1 MRVGKSCCLT
11 PMAMQR
17 LLHTVATVAC
27 LLVLHGL
34 QAHAAAPPG
43 NGTPT
48 RPLRFDVGLSAWI
61 TTGNTTWS
69 HNASGVSSALGNPSS
84 TLDYKDVAANFV
96 ELSAKA
102 TLRERWFA
110 RAAFGFAD
118 IGGGRLVDDDFVS
131 AEGAASFGTTVSG
144 AHRFSRT
151 FSNVEG
157 SQSWYVQGE
166 VGGRAWT
173 FPRRRG
179 RLDLF
184 AGFQYWTQRH
194 QATGVTQLEC
204 TALAP
209 SPIQCNPAG
218 TVSNAG
224 ETVIT
229 NTQIWRSIEL
239 GLDTEIRLHRRVSVT
254 GRAAFLPITWLTD
267 EDVHQLRTDLQQN
280 PSFRMTGWG
289 IGAQLEGGAS
299 VQLLSRLFFDVGYR
313 FWWNRTLD
321 GEWEN
326 FPVGGG
332 GVTVPLTQF
341 RTSRQGVTFGL
352 RYLF

>member
-1 MRVGKSCCLT
+1 MRRVFQTVASVAVVL
-11 PMAMQR
+11 
-17 LLHTVATVAC
+17 LLHGHPV
-27 LLVLHGL
+27 
-34 QAHAAAPPG
+34 HAASPPG
-43 NGTPT
+43 DGKKAH
-48 RPLRFDVGLSAWI
+48 PLRFDVGLSAWI
-61 TTGNTTWS
+61 STGKTTWS
-69 HNASGVSSALGNPSS
+69 HDASGVSSMLGNPSS
-84 TLDYKDVAANFV
+84 RLDYKDVAANFV

-131 AEGAASFGTTVSG
+131 AEGAATFSTAVTG

-151 FSNVEG
+151 FSDVDG
-157 SQSWYVQGE
+157 SYSWYLQGE
-166 VGGRAWT
+166 IGGRVLT

-184 AGFQYWTQRH
+184 AGFHYWTQRH
-194 QATGVTQLEC
+194 QATGVTQVEC
-204 TALAP
+204 TALTP

-224 ETVIT
+224 EAVIT
-229 NTQIWRSIEL
+229 NTQTWRSIEL
-239 GLDTEIRLHRRVSVT
+239 GLDTEIRLHRRVSLT
-254 GRAAFLPITWLTD
+254 GRAAFLPVTWLTND
-267 EDVHQLRTDLQQN
+267 DVHHLRTDLQQN

-289 IGAQLEGGAS
+289 IGAQLEGGAT
-299 VQLLSRLFFDVGYR
+299 VQLLARLFFDVGYR

-326 FPVGGG
+326 LPVGGG
-332 GVTVPLTQF
+332 DVTVPLTQF
-341 RTSRQGVTFGL
+341 RTSRQGLTFGL

>member
-1 MRVGKSCCLT
+1 MRRV
-11 PMAMQR
+11 
-17 LLHTVATVAC
+17 LHTAAVVVIAI
-27 LLVLHGL
+27 LSHGHLVYAGS
-34 QAHAAAPPG
+34 PSG
-43 NGTPT
+43 DGKET
-48 RPLRFDVGLSAWI
+48 RPLRLDVGLSAWI
-61 TTGNTTWS
+61 STGKTTWS
-69 HNASGVSSALGNPSS
+69 HDASGVNPALGNPSS
-84 TLDYKDVAANFV
+84 RLDYKDVAANFV

-102 TLRERWFA
+102 TLRERLFV

-131 AEGAASFGTTVSG
+131 ADGAAAFGTAVTG

-157 SQSWYVQGE
+157 SHSWYLQGE
-166 VGGRAWT
+166 VGARVLA
-173 FPRRRG
+173 FPRHRG
-179 RLDLF
+179 HLDLF

-194 QATGVTQLEC
+194 QATGVTQVEC
-204 TALAP
+204 TALSP
-209 SPIQCNPAG
+209 SPIQCSPAG

-229 NTQIWRSIEL
+229 NTQIWRSIAL
-239 GLDTEIRLHRRVSVT
+239 GFDTEIRLHRRVSLT
-254 GRAAFLPITWLTD
+254 GRAAFLPLTWLTN
-267 EDVHQLRTDLQQN
+267 EDVHHLRTDLQQN

-299 VQLLSRLFFDVGYR
+299 LQLLSRLFFDVGYR

-326 FPVGGG
+326 FPVGGS

-341 RTSRQGVTFGL
+341 RTSRQGLTFGL
-352 RYLF
+352 RYAF